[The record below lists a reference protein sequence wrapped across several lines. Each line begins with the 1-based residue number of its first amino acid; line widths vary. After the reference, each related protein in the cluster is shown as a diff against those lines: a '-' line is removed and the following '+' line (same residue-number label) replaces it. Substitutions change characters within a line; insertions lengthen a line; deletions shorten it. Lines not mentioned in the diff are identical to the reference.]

1 MEATVT
7 RRYPQQQQ
15 QNLEMQNYQI
25 RQPSQVATIGPG
37 GAAVNAPQLA
47 SALAVANGGVSVTTN
62 GAVIDVAN
70 GGANPTVHNSNNTG
84 NKTNN
89 NPNTAAT
96 VGNTLVVVDPE
107 NAALTEAQQ
116 QQQQQQQQ
124 QSQQQLDP
132 LSEATAET
140 WLSIASLAE
149 AIGDM
154 DRMAMAYDATLQFNP
169 ASTTALAALAN
180 LYRSRDMFQK
190 AAELYERAL
199 AINPELSDVWTTL
212 GHCYLMLDDLQRAY
226 NAYQQAL
233 YHLSDPNVPKLWHG
247 IGILY
252 DRYGSLDYAEEAFA
266 KVLELDPHFE
276 KANEIYFRL
285 GIIYKH
291 QGKWNQ
297 ALECFRYIIAQPPA
311 PLQEWDIWFQLGSV
325 LESMNEWQGAREA
338 YEHVLLQNEH
348 HAKVLHQLGC
358 LYGMNNVQF
367 YDPQKALNYL
377 LRSLEV
383 DPSDATTWYHL
394 GRVHMIRSDYTAAYD
409 AFQQA
414 VNRDSKNPIFWC
426 SIGVLYYQI
435 SQYRDALDAYTR
447 AIRLN
452 PYISEVW
459 YDLGTLYETCNNQL
473 TDALDAYKQAARL
486 DPENALIRKR
496 LEALTQQLAN
506 PQATNVI
513 QTQSQQQYQ
522 MSPGAPNGPIAGNL
536 ISNGSAV
543 GQQMPLMLQPTLQTN
558 DQSNPLNMVPQT
570 AVAAPAVA
578 AAVSVGQQPVTQQAP
593 PPVAMYSGA
602 QLDHVQQPQIP
613 PQHQVQS
620 QPQVQVQAQPLPPA
634 ASAQQQ
640 QQQQQTPSR
649 LQVYDSAARSRQP
662 QQQTQL
668 QQIVS
673 PAQPRI
679 QQQQPQPVEVSRS
692 QVSTIATPQP
702 QQVNATQYVTAAGVQ
717 SNLAQDPSPKGP
729 SIDRSSATAQKQ
741 QATVTARSF
750 PATTQGSAEIETAQV
765 SKLNM
770 PVSSVQVPPAPIP
783 NSAARVTQPTTVL
796 PQKRPNENNINTLVD
811 AAVSDANNNVIP
823 ERGFTQQVPT
833 TTTVSDSPDPG
844 VKKRK
849 TESPVKID
857 APKQP
862 LTSPRPYDP
871 TQTSPTQERRP
882 SPSLEVRSQGE
893 ARSINVNGSTNPP
906 VSSSS
911 VSTPVFAPVN
921 APAVTSTTSP
931 SVNVRTTVEHIA
943 ASEPHSAGV
952 SGHATASV
960 SQVTQS
966 NGSGV
971 ATPGFYVAAG
981 CEGTPTVATPSPMPI
996 VDGVTKPSTAV
1007 PTTVPVPA
1015 AAPTPTPTSTQVTA
1029 VVAETSPAGQSQ
1041 PREEETVIKPTADT
1055 MERIQEEAKLREEE
1069 ERERSGLATSAK
1081 KSPTLAA
1088 SPVLGSGSSRSP
1100 STANGSGSQIGATTR
1115 ENAVRQVEEDEN
1127 YDE

>member
-1 MEATVT
+1 
-7 RRYPQQQQ
+7 
-15 QNLEMQNYQI
+15 MQNYQI
-25 RQPSQVATIGPG
+25 RQPSQVATIAPG

-47 SALAVANGGVSVTTN
+47 SALAVANGGVGVATN
-62 GAVIDVAN
+62 GAVIDVTN
-70 GGANPTVHNSNNTG
+70 GGANPVGHNSNTTVS
-84 NKTNN
+84 KANN
-89 NPNTAAT
+89 NPNAAAA
-96 VGNTLVVVDPE
+96 VGNALVVVDPE

-124 QSQQQLDP
+124 QPQQQLDP

-149 AIGDM
+149 ALGDM

-169 ASTTALAALAN
+169 ASTTALTALAN

-506 PQATNVI
+506 PQAAGVI

-536 ISNGSAV
+536 ISNGSGV
-543 GQQMPLMLQPTLQTN
+543 EQQMPLMLQPTLQTN

-570 AVAAPAVA
+570 SVAAPAVA
-578 AAVSVGQQPVTQQAP
+578 TAVSVGQQPVAQQAP
-593 PPVAMYSGA
+593 PPVAVYPGA
-602 QLDHVQQPQIP
+602 QLDHVQQPQMP

-620 QPQVQVQAQPLPPA
+620 QPQVQVQVQAQPLPPA
-634 ASAQQQ
+634 ASAQQQQQQ

-662 QQQTQL
+662 QQPTQL

-679 QQQQPQPVEVSRS
+679 QQQQPQPMEVSRPQAS
-692 QVSTIATPQP
+692 AIATPQP
-702 QQVNATQYVTAAGVQ
+702 QQMNPTQYVATAGPQ
-717 SNLAQDPSPKGP
+717 SNPAQNPSPEVQ
-729 SIDRSSATAQKQ
+729 SIDRSSAMVQKQ
-741 QATVTARSF
+741 QATVTTGSF
-750 PATTQGSAEIETAQV
+750 PVTTQASAETETARV

-770 PVSSVQVPPAPIP
+770 PVSSIQTSPAPTSS
-783 NSAARVTQPTTVL
+783 SAARVTQPITVL

-811 AAVSDANNNVIP
+811 AAVSDANANTIP
-823 ERGFTQQVPT
+823 ERGFAQQAATAAAVGN
-833 TTTVSDSPDPG
+833 SPDPG

-857 APKQP
+857 PPKQP

-871 TQTSPTQERRP
+871 TQTSPTQERGP
-882 SPSLEVRSQGE
+882 NHALEVRSQGE
-893 ARSINVNGSTNPP
+893 ARSINVGGATNQP

-911 VSTPVFAPVN
+911 ASTPVFAPVN
-921 APAVTSTTSP
+921 APAVASTSSP
-931 SVNVRTTVEHIA
+931 SVNSRATMEHISVA
-943 ASEPHSAGV
+943 EPHSSGV
-952 SGHATASV
+952 SGHAAASV

-966 NGSGV
+966 NGSGAS
-971 ATPGFYVAAG
+971 ATGFYATAG
-981 CEGTPTVATPSPMPI
+981 REGTPPVTAPSPMPV
-996 VDGVTKPSTAV
+996 VDGVTKSSTVV
-1007 PTTVPVPA
+1007 PATVPAPV
-1015 AAPTPTPTSTQVTA
+1015 AAPTPTATTAQVTA
-1029 VVAETSPAGQSQ
+1029 ATVETSPAGQSQ
-1041 PREEETVIKPTADT
+1041 HREEETVIKPTADT

-1069 ERERSGLATSAK
+1069 ERERSGLATSAN
-1081 KSPTLAA
+1081 KSPAAAA
-1088 SPVLGSGSSRSP
+1088 SPVPGSGSVGSP
-1100 STANGSGSQIGATTR
+1100 STVNGGGSQMGAIAR